1 MLSSHILFHSLISC
15 PSVCMCESETTVLTV
30 GMFLFVHQKR
40 VFVFIND
47 QVVRGPLAPGIVSKK
62 REQTAV
68 PRHFFSNWRMEGE
81 AGKRGRSVLINQE
94 GSTQPP
100 LHGRRC
106 SFYMLRKTTAW
117 AAEEELMNKES
128 VHVWLLSPPV
138 CVCMHRLTPPAEHTP
153 QTDSRHACASYV
165 SGISMNQTHTG
176 LYTPGPQRSESES
189 II

>member
-40 VFVFIND
+40 VLVFIND
-47 QVVRGPLAPGIVSKK
+47 QVVRGPLAPRDVSKK

-128 VHVWLLSPPV
+128 VHVWLLSPPRV
-138 CVCMHRLTPPAEHTP
+138 CVHAQTHATSRAHPSDRQQACVCIVCLWNINEPNTHRLV
-153 QTDSRHACASYV
+153 HARASEV
-165 SGISMNQTHTG
+165 
-176 LYTPGPQRSESES
+176 RE
-189 II
+189 